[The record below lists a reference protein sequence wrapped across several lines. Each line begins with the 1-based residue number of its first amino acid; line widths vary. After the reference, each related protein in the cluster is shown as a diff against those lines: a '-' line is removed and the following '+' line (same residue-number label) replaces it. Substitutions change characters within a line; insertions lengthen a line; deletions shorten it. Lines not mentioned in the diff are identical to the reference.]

1 MVNVNHTM
9 LKKCVECTYIDTC
22 VHTLMG
28 SVAESVVCPVLCY
41 QEAVASRSNAYVS
54 LAGWARQLAL
64 EEFKAEM
71 SGTWPSAGGLQQMAA
86 DGGAADDESES
97 SMPCSIPSDVEAA
110 KNKR

>member
-1 MVNVNHTM
+1 MCRM
-9 LKKCVECTYIDTC
+9 YIDSCLRMLTGFVAVSVC
-22 VHTLMG
+22 VSCALV
-28 SVAESVVCPVLCY
+28 S
-41 QEAVASRSNAYVS
+41 QEAVASRSNAYAS
-54 LAGWARQLAL
+54 LAGRARQLAL

-71 SGTWPSAGGLQQMAA
+71 SGMWPSVGGLQQMAA

>member
-1 MVNVNHTM
+1 M
-9 LKKCVECTYIDTC
+9 LTGFVAVSVCVSCAL
-22 VHTLMG
+22 V
-28 SVAESVVCPVLCY
+28 S
-41 QEAVASRSNAYVS
+41 QEAVASRSNAYAS
-54 LAGWARQLAL
+54 LAGRARQLAL

-71 SGTWPSAGGLQQMAA
+71 SGMWPSVGGLQQMAA